1 MCNPL
6 KRGSVDRTGT
16 HPSTSP
22 AAANDGYHQGKAVHG
37 VRWSLLAVIGRQ
49 GFQIC
54 SALVLAR
61 LLGPASYGIIS
72 VASIYIVLVTLLLD
86 QGLSAALVQRPQLAP
101 RAAGAT
107 VSLNLITAI
116 VLGALTWL
124 AAPPLADF
132 FRVPELVPVLQI
144 LALALPLKAICIVP
158 RAMLSRELKFRG
170 MAVSDMVGAAAG
182 AICGVAAALLGA
194 SYFAVVYQVIATD
207 IVAGLILLVAAKGPA
222 PNLHLSEVRP
232 LLRFSMGIFGVNALA
247 YFSRNIDNILVGRF
261 LGVTS
266 LSLYGMAY
274 RVLAVPVM
282 LFGQTVN
289 RVMFPVFSRT
299 STDRNLVSG
308 NLLKSMQVLSMLVVP
323 VMAFTACAS
332 PLLVHLVLGDAWAE
346 AAPLLSVLAIAG
358 ARETIFFIA
367 PSLMRGMGR
376 AGLNLKYEILAT
388 VVQVTGIVVGLQF
401 GLIWV
406 AVGYAAGGFLLT
418 PVLLIIQSR
427 LCGSTVREQLR
438 TIWPAVHCSAWA
450 AAAYLAVGLL
460 EMPEIVRL
468 AAGFISF
475 MGAAVL
481 VLTVFHR
488 QRTLVFLSRLR
499 TLTNLRK

>member
-1 MCNPL
+1 MR
-6 KRGSVDRTGT
+6 RGPVAHTGVA
-16 HPSTSP
+16 P
-22 AAANDGYHQGKAVHG
+22 DGCTAEVLGASYQQSKAVHA

-49 GFQIC
+49 GFQIV

-86 QGLSAALVQRPQLAP
+86 QGLSAALVQRPQLAS

-107 VSLNLITAI
+107 VTLNQLTAV
-116 VLGALTWL
+116 VLGVLTWL
-124 AAPPLADF
+124 VAPLVAAF
-132 FRVPELVPVLQI
+132 FAVSELTLVLQV
-144 LALALPLKAICIVP
+144 LAVALPIKAIGIVP

-170 MAVSDMVGAAAG
+170 IAISDIAGAAVGAV
-182 AICGVAAALLGA
+182 CGVAAALLGA
-194 SYFAVVYQVIATD
+194 GYFAVVYQVVATD
-207 IVAGLILLVAAKGPA
+207 IVAGLILLVAARGPA
-222 PNLHLSEVRP
+222 PNLHLADVRP
-232 LLRFSMGIFGVNALA
+232 LLRFSMGVFGVNALA

-261 LGVTS
+261 LGVTA

-299 STDRNLVSG
+299 SADRDLVSG
-308 NLLKSMQVLSMLVVP
+308 NLLKSMHVLSMLVVP
-323 VMAFTACAS
+323 VMVFTACAS

-367 PSLMRGMGR
+367 PSLMRGMGQ
-376 AGLNLKYEILAT
+376 AGLNLRYEILAT
-388 VVQVTGIVVGLQF
+388 VTQVTGIVVGLQF
-401 GLIWV
+401 GLVWV

-427 LCGSTVREQLR
+427 LCGATVRTQLA
-438 TIWPAVHCSAWA
+438 TIWPAVHCSMWG
-450 AAAYLAVGLL
+450 AAAYLALDLL
-460 EMPEIVRL
+460 GMSSVVQL
-468 AAGFISF
+468 VAGFLAF
-475 MGAAVL
+475 AATVVAVL
-481 VLTVFHR
+481 AIFHR
-488 QRTLVFLSRLR
+488 RRARVFLSRLK
-499 TLTNLRK
+499 TLTNLRT